1 MTLSQIFKCLL
12 NPKSIRTYGIRTL
25 QSFKPD
31 TVKILVNGISNIEEK
46 EHMYLIQI
54 LAYHKFSDADLAT
67 NCFHECLNSKNE
79 QVAAQAVQHIA
90 DLVLL
95 YEIPAERIETMM
107 EILTKYF
114 TVVLLLLLICFLAD

>member
-12 NPKSIRTYGIRTL
+12 NPKSITTHGIRTL

-31 TVKILVNGISNIEEK
+31 AFKILVNGISNIEEK
-46 EHMYLIQI
+46 EHICLIQI
-54 LAYHKFSDADLAT
+54 LAYHRFSNADLAT

-79 QVAAQAVQHIA
+79 KIAAQAVQHIA

-95 YEIPAERIETMM
+95 YEIPAERIEAIM
-107 EILTKYF
+107 ETLTKYF
-114 TVVLLLLLICFLAD
+114 TVVLLLLLIFFLAD